1 MASIVK
7 RNKHY
12 SVVYNYVNED
22 GIRKQKWETY
32 KTFQEA
38 KERKKEVEYKQ
49 EIGSL
54 IIPECKTMKELLNEY
69 VLSYGKN
76 QWSLS
81 TYQGNVALIDHYIKP
96 MLGDMKLSD
105 INTRVIEKYYMQL
118 LRTPAVPTP
127 VYGRITERQKA
138 EKKMISAN
146 TVREIHKILRN
157 CFNQAVKWEL
167 MERNP
172 CLNATLPKVEH
183 KKREIWTAE
192 TLFYALD
199 VCENQRLKLALNVTF
214 ACSLRMG
221 ELLGLTWDCVEISP
235 HQIRK
240 GNACIYVDKELQR
253 INKEVLKILDN
264 KDVIRT
270 FPAQTA
276 KARTILVLKRPKTES
291 SIRKVFLPKS
301 VALMLVD
308 WKKKQDENKA
318 FLGEEYSDYNLVFA
332 GQLGNPTTQG
342 TIRRELKELITK
354 HDLPLVVFH
363 SFRHASIT
371 YKLKLNG
378 GDIKAV
384 QGDSGHAQAAMV
396 TDLYSHILDD
406 SRIMNAQ
413 LFEEAFYGKNHLD
426 VEFDN
431 DGSDDELSPE
441 EMDVVSSGETDRSF
455 SENPEMIE
463 VIQEPPRRKRGRPKK
478 NTKPELEQKKTQ
490 VVGKKPLKTEKQVP
504 QQKPVSETEAEGPV
518 QDTPALDPQDLMKL
532 LTSPELAALVQLL
545 GINKK

>member
-1 MASIVK
+1 MGT
-7 RNKHY
+7 
-12 SVVYNYVNED
+12 D
-22 GIRKQKWETY
+22 G
-32 KTFQEA
+32 
-38 KERKKEVEYKQ
+38 KE
-49 EIGSL
+49 
-54 IIPECKTMKELLNEY
+54 
-69 VLSYGKN
+69 
-76 QWSLS
+76 SLS
-81 TYQGNVALIDHYIKP
+81 ECNVTKS
-96 MLGDMKLSD
+96 G
-105 INTRVIEKYYMQL
+105 TQ
-118 LRTPAVPTP
+118 
-127 VYGRITERQKA
+127 
-138 EKKMISAN
+138 
-146 TVREIHKILRN
+146 
-157 CFNQAVKWEL
+157 
-167 MERNP
+167 
-172 CLNATLPKVEH
+172 
-183 KKREIWTAE
+183 KREIWTAE

-221 ELLGLTWDCVEISP
+221 ELLGLTWDYVEISL

-264 KDVIRT
+264 KDVIRS
-270 FPAQTA
+270 FPVQTA

-318 FLGEEYSDYNLVFA
+318 FLGEEYSDYNLAFA
-332 GQLGNPTTQG
+332 GQLGNPTMQG

-354 HDLPLVVFH
+354 HDLPPVVFH

-384 QGDSGHAQAAMV
+384 QGDSGHAQATMV
-396 TDLYSHILDD
+396 TDFYSHILDD

-413 LFEEAFYGKNHLD
+413 LFKEVFYGKNHLD
-426 VEFDN
+426 VELDN
-431 DGSDDELSPE
+431 HDSNDELSPE
-441 EMDVVSSGETDRSF
+441 EMDAVSSGETDRSF
-455 SENPEMIE
+455 SEDQEATE
-463 VIQEPPRRKRGRPKK
+463 VIQEPPRRKWGRPK
-478 NTKPELEQKKTQ
+478 NMKPELEQKKAQ
-490 VVGKKPLKTEKQVP
+490 VVGKKPLKVEKQVL
-504 QQKPVSETEAEGPV
+504 QQKPVFETEAEEPV

-532 LTSPELAALVQLL
+532 LASPELAAQVQLL